1 MPALLWCLPASAF
14 LSQRLASD
22 RVIHSQTPAER
33 QNLHSGTL
41 TPFLQRD
48 SGPLLMTHG
57 SCHTQFK
64 TQAGNCLEIRAR
76 EPFHPENLHGGGK
89 TLPAQTSLEACSS
102 GLANKPV

>member
-1 MPALLWCLPASAF
+1 
-14 LSQRLASD
+14 
-22 RVIHSQTPAER
+22 
-33 QNLHSGTL
+33 
-41 TPFLQRD
+41 
-48 SGPLLMTHG
+48 MTHG